1 MVLYVCIFNACTAW
15 LRQYCIYLASS
26 PGPFPAFQQ
35 YVLYLTYG
43 FIYSQLC
50 TTRMTN
56 FCLTALR
63 IEVTIADIKPEG
75 SNVTEFQATDRD
87 VGQDGRIDYTIT
99 AGNEDGFFG
108 ISGVGYGEVIVQR
121 SPIFPHTYTLTI
133 TATDR
138 GTPPRSSNA
147 TLIVHVTTS
156 QAVDCRRNEFG

>member
-1 MVLYVCIFNACTAW
+1 M
-15 LRQYCIYLASS
+15 QSYLLSSIPQSHSKLLNLTCSISFPVFLCSVHASC
-26 PGPFPAFQQ
+26 
-35 YVLYLTYG
+35 
-43 FIYSQLC
+43 YSC
-50 TTRMTN
+50 TTVQLTILSDL

-63 IEVTIADIKPEG
+63 IAVTIADIKPEG

-156 QAVDCRRNEFG
+156 QAVDCRRNEFGK